1 MPGILSDPYE
11 QDPEA
16 VAFGAPE
23 AQDVAFTGA
32 PAAPHIP
39 GGMGIRSPNGMPGLY
54 ANAGGAAP
62 QPQQEDTGILG
73 KQPSQAAMMGL
84 LSAGLGILANNTG
97 HFGQAGPAIG
107 RGGLIGVQSYLQAKQ
122 QEDVHNAM
130 QQRVAQQQAAG
141 QYQAA
146 LRQAYVVKPDTG
158 EVDVAAT
165 RKNLGALDPR
175 LAMQFDK
182 EQQMQ
187 QANMVNLSRKN
198 EVAQSLIAE
207 RRSKILGAAKE
218 NALKHYFG
226 TLQKT
231 QDPAKAQQAAMQFY
245 DAQIGDAQKN
255 MQLPTGFKPAAFNV
269 ESALG
274 SLNEDGSAPALMND
288 EGQSVNAAGEPQQ
301 QDGMMPVAT
310 KAPAPAMPS
319 FPPSVGKGGVDWGEA
334 YQMARLYKINP
345 ATALMIINPRTG
357 QPMPNEPLIA
367 QKERMAKAG
376 KTDVNVTAAGGDVVM
391 PGVAARNELD
401 KDIIGASS
409 GIARLNA
416 IQQSFKPEYLEV
428 PNQLAMKGIEYAN
441 KLGLPVSDEQKA
453 RLTEFSR
460 FRQDAYDNMNRYI
473 KEITGAA
480 MSETEAN
487 RLRKAMP
494 DPENDSP
501 AAFKAKIDHSMEI
514 LQAAGERYQ
523 KLRTEGLS
531 VKQSQFE
538 VKKDLLNGLAPLQ
551 TQVNQPKPMSPK
563 APMPQAPGQPKAT
576 KRYNPVSGKFEVIQ

>member
-1 MPGILSDPYE
+1 M
-11 QDPEA
+11 
-16 VAFGAPE
+16 
-23 AQDVAFTGA
+23 
-32 PAAPHIP
+32 
-39 GGMGIRSPNGMPGLY
+39 
-54 ANAGGAAP
+54 
-62 QPQQEDTGILG
+62 
-73 KQPSQAAMMGL
+73 
-84 LSAGLGILANNTG
+84 
-97 HFGQAGPAIG
+97 
-107 RGGLIGVQSYLQAKQ
+107 IGVQSYLQAKQ

-401 KDIIGASS
+401 KDI
-409 GIARLNA
+409 
-416 IQQSFKPEYLEV
+416 
-428 PNQLAMKGIEYAN
+428 EYAN